1 MTEQEMLAKV
11 KEILQPKTDKHDEYL
26 KTMIPLLTE
35 FASDKCNQEF
45 SLEYNMP
52 AGIILFIAKACEFN
66 MGSSTIRSRTTGNV
80 SYSYN
85 TELPE
90 SVIKLLRPYK
100 RLRFV

>member
-11 KEILQPKTDKHDEYL
+11 KAILQPKTDKHDAYL
-26 KTMIPLLTE
+26 QTMVSLLTE
-35 FASDKCNQEF
+35 VASDKCNQEF
-45 SLEYNMP
+45 SLERNMP
-52 AGIILFIAKACEFN
+52 AGVILFIAKACEFN
-66 MGSSTIRSRTTGNV
+66 MGSSTLRSRTTGNV

-90 SVIKLLRPYK
+90 SVTKSLAPYK